1 MYSKI
6 IQWRWLGLKRP
17 ENDILN
23 DPGVFGEV
31 TMAYGNGHKHLN
43 VCRHGYTNESK
54 NVLMPLWDAV
64 CIGKGPRDELWRGYQ
79 RAKLPHGLGI
89 TTVVQEWH
97 IEHISLYPPAGET
110 PSYPHWKDSVPSDA
124 AVENDAIKKSA

>member
-6 IQWRWLGLKRP
+6 IQRRCLGVARP
-17 ENDILN
+17 ERDILN

-31 TMAYGNGHKHLN
+31 TMYNVGGHQRLDARAHGNTTAEARL
-43 VCRHGYTNESK
+43 
-54 NVLMPLWDAV
+54 LQPLWDPV
-64 CIGKGPRDELWRGYQ
+64 CLAKGPRDEQWRGYQ

-97 IEHISLYPPAGET
+97 IEHIDMRPPVESARVRYYE
-110 PSYPHWKDSVPSDA
+110 PHRVLGADA
-124 AVENDAIKKSA
+124 EGAVKGDELA